1 MMINYF
7 ALNTSALS
15 KMGFGGSE
23 WIWLPICFPIPRFLK
38 SAESRKSKY
47 LLRANLLFKIRKFFC
62 KMSDLWPHFRSERW
76 PWGRAGCR
84 TLCPK
89 NLNLETPLNVSPGG
103 IGSYYPSRFT
113 INKCPAINYYG
124 CALFHLLALNN
135 QVRVLGK
142 RADVRSSSNYFYLRH
157 SGTNSVLFYRY
168 KSRKALWM

>member
-23 WIWLPICFPIPRFLK
+23 WIWLPICFPIPRFLE

-47 LLRANLLFKIRKFFC
+47 LLRANLLLKIRKSFC